1 MEKGLN
7 HNTMYVRLFLLS
19 FHNFHFIFSCGL
31 QLNSCKVFF
40 LWLVLASFIFFKNQ
54 VIVGKTLQFAKR
66 YWKKKKK
73 TKQTNKQ
80 ARRSVSQFTLK
91 VGQNYF
97 KECRSVLCDSGGE
110 GDAKYKIDMPK
121 EYCTIHRLACENS
134 NKRYC
139 GKSLKFLLDKP
150 LVTILLL

>member
-66 YWKKKKK
+66 YLKKKKK
-73 TKQTNKQ
+73 PNKQTNKDREVFPNSLLKW
-80 ARRSVSQFTLK
+80 AKTILKNVDLSSVIQVVKKMQNTKLICQRNIVQFT
-91 VGQNYF
+91 
-97 KECRSVLCDSGGE
+97 D
-110 GDAKYKIDMPK
+110 
-121 EYCTIHRLACENS
+121 
-134 NKRYC
+134 
-139 GKSLKFLLDKP
+139 
-150 LVTILLL
+150 